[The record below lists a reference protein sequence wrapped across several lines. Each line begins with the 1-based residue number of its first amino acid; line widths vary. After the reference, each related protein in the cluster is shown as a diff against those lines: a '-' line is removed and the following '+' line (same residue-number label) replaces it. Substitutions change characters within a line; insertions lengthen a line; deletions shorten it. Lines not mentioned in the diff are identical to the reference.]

1 VIVKSTGGLMAPI
14 LKLPRKARAVVFDMD
29 GLIFNTEEIYRDAV
43 LAAAADGGHDIPLPL
58 YLSTIGTPIEATRA
72 AFSEHCG
79 KEFDFDVFWP
89 TAKRRF
95 YSLTELQLRV
105 KAGVVELLDVLD
117 AAQLPRAI
125 ATSSRH
131 EDAQH
136 HLAARGL
143 LGRFQ
148 TIVADGD
155 YARGK
160 PHPDPYLKAA
170 ERLGVEP
177 ELCVALEDSYHGVR
191 AASGAGMMTIMVPDL
206 FPATAEMEQL
216 CEGIVEDLHAVC
228 ALIES

>member
-1 VIVKSTGGLMAPI
+1 MAPTV
-14 LKLPRKARAVVFDMD
+14 KLPRKARAVVFDMD
-29 GLIFNTEEIYRDAV
+29 GLIFNTEALYRDATM
-43 LAAAADGGHDIPLPL
+43 AAAADGGLDIPLPL

-79 KEFDFDVFWP
+79 KDFDFDVFWP
-89 TAKRRF
+89 TAKKRF
-95 YSLTELQLRV
+95 YALTELQLCV

-131 EDAQH
+131 EDVQH
-136 HLAARGL
+136 HLAAGGL

-155 YARGK
+155 YSRGK
-160 PHPDPYLKAA
+160 PHPEPYLKAA

-177 ELCVALEDSYHGVR
+177 ESCVALEDSYHGVR

-206 FPATAEMEQL
+206 FPATAEMKQR
-216 CEGIVEDLHAVC
+216 CVCIARDLHAVC